1 MTDTRQSQQTT
12 NAIEKQIFLRA
23 PRARVWRA
31 LTDAR
36 EFGTWFG
43 VSLDDPIE
51 AGKWVSG
58 RITHPGYEHVRFQM
72 LVERMRRSCRT
83 PLNSPSVISDDV
95 WTGIVP
101 PQIVK
106 DCGGVGRPAIT
117 MYPVDGSRIEKPALT
132 AVRKTF
138 GRSSGPFRKSRFT
151 GGTSTTAV
159 GGWSQAVTATVSSAR
174 ATA

>member
-36 EFGTWFG
+36 EFGMWFG

-72 LVERMRRSCRT
+72 LVERMDPEVLFAYRWH
-83 PLNSPSVISDDV
+83 PYAIEPDV
-95 WTGIVP
+95 
-101 PQIVK
+101 
-106 DCGGVGRPAIT
+106 D
-117 MYPVDGSRIEKPALT
+117 YSREPMTL
-132 AVRKTF
+132 VE
-138 GRSSGPFRKSRFT
+138 FRLEDAA
-151 GGTSTTAV
+151 GGTTLTLVESGFDRVPRDRRAEAFRMNEQ
-159 GGWSQAVTATVSSAR
+159 GWTQQMENIRRHVET
-174 ATA
+174 